1 MTDIL
6 VQLHDASWRGISFP
20 VMNRDFGF
28 QQAHEEHRFIFR
40 DEQLI
45 ESLGSQNPTY
55 RYSIPF
61 REDIVKGPF
70 KNLFTSVYPDFLQ
83 ACLDRTNGL
92 LDDPFHGPVQ
102 CKVVSLAE
110 HADVDRRDGIDVD
123 VEWITSPDE
132 DFDRQELGTLIST
145 LQGAQ
150 HTQDY
155 LSKQAA
161 ELDPETKQK
170 IADFNKGSE
179 NGKLN
184 PLDVATGALNQVE
197 VAGNKVQASFGDVA
211 LRAEKLDDSLRRVGN
226 PDLHPTRMAARRLQ
240 LSAIDLGRAVALQPQ
255 ARGRRIAIY
264 QVPASIGKLALA
276 GKLHNSV
283 QDLLKLNPSIA
294 RGTTV
299 SGGTQVAYFAS

>member
-6 VQLHDASWRGISFP
+6 AQLHDASWRGIAFP

-28 QQAHEEHRFIFR
+28 QQSHEEHRFIFR

-70 KNLFTSVYPDFLQ
+70 KNLFVSVYPDFLQ
-83 ACLDRTNGL
+83 ACLDRTNGI

-102 CKVVSLAE
+102 AKVVSLAE

-145 LQGAQ
+145 LQGAH

-155 LSKQAA
+155 LDQQAA
-161 ELDPETKQK
+161 QLDAATKQK

-184 PLDVATGALNQVE
+184 PLDVATGAFNQVE
-197 VAGNKVQASFGDVA
+197 VAGNKYQASLGDVA
-211 LRAEKLDDSLRRVGN
+211 FRAEKLDDSLRRLQR

-240 LSAIDLGRAVALQPQ
+240 LAAIDLARAQALQPQ

-264 QVPASIGKLALA
+264 QTPASIGKLALA
-276 GKLHNSV
+276 GKLHNSI
-283 QDLLKLNPSIA
+283 QDLIKLNPGLA

-299 SGGTQVAYFAS
+299 DGGTQVAYYST